1 MICEELLS
9 VNSVED
15 FSNTDERSNTEAM
28 NVVRNVI
35 NEEMYVVEVSNVN
48 TYKLSEKSKS
58 TKSIASNKLD
68 IKNNKNILL
77 NQVIHAQDNEFSNM
91 IVKTIQ
97 AIDSSFSSLS

>member
-15 FSNTDERSNTEAM
+15 LSNTDERSNTEAM

>member
-1 MICEELLS
+1 MLILTS
-9 VNSVED
+9 
-15 FSNTDERSNTEAM
+15 F
-28 NVVRNVI
+28 
-35 NEEMYVVEVSNVN
+35 
-48 TYKLSEKSKS
+48 KKKSKS

-97 AIDSSFSSLS
+97 AIDSSSSSLS

>member
-35 NEEMYVVEVSNVN
+35 NEEMYVVEVLNVN
-48 TYKLSEKSKS
+48 TYKLSKKFKS